1 MWDTIVQGKVWHGDV
16 KNKTKQGD
24 YFWVR
29 TTVVPMLGQDNKPIQ
44 YIAIRTDITE
54 NITQQN
60 MLEKMAHYDVLTG
73 LPNRVLVADRFKQA
87 RSHCKRSG
95 TKLAICFL
103 DLDDFKPI
111 NDNYG
116 HETGDRLLIE
126 IANRIQSHL
135 REGDTV
141 SRLGGDEFLL
151 ILNDVMSFEQCKQT
165 LERIQNAVS
174 LPVMINHQSCQ
185 VSLSIGVTL
194 YPDDNSDFDTLLRH
208 ADKAMYQAKLA
219 GKHCYALFNPER
231 DLQTIEKNQQLT
243 EIQQALD
250 AQQFQLYY
258 QPKVN
263 MVTGTVFGAEALIRW
278 IHPDKGLIPPL
289 DFLPIVE
296 KTELEITIGNWVIE
310 QALKQLDDW
319 IKQGIKLEIS
329 VNIASHHLLG
339 ETFCADLE
347 AILAKY
353 PIVDSQY
360 LQLEILETS
369 ALEDVRRVD
378 SIIEICQKNLGVKV
392 ALDDFGTGYSSL
404 THLRCLGADTIKIDQ
419 SFVRDML
426 DDPSDSAIV
435 EGVIGLASAF
445 NRELIAEGVET
456 EEHGLML
463 LMMGCKKVQGYGVAK
478 PMSSEAVLSWL
489 EDYQPNLRW
498 LQYASRPRSI
508 LESKIDLFKLV
519 ARYWMKECLHKMD
532 VMHRMS
538 ASMPVMNN
546 KACPLE
552 NWINQI
558 KQQQLFSNINLQRME
573 KAYEELLK
581 IRDEVYVCYQK
592 SEYKQLETKAEE
604 LKTVFEDMI
613 QIADQMLEFG

>member
-1 MWDTIVQGKVWHGDV
+1 
-16 KNKTKQGD
+16 
-24 YFWVR
+24 
-29 TTVVPMLGQDNKPIQ
+29 
-44 YIAIRTDITE
+44 
-54 NITQQN
+54 

>member
-1 MWDTIVQGKVWHGDV
+1 
-16 KNKTKQGD
+16 
-24 YFWVR
+24 
-29 TTVVPMLGQDNKPIQ
+29 
-44 YIAIRTDITE
+44 
-54 NITQQN
+54 
-60 MLEKMAHYDVLTG
+60 MAHYDVLTG